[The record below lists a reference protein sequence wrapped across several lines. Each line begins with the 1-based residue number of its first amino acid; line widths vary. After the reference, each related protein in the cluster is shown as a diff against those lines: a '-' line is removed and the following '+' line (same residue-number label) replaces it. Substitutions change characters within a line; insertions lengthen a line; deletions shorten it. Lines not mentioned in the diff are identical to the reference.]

1 MRSIKV
7 SRKYRV
13 TAVVSTGYSIE
24 VNADSKED
32 AETIVEKNLFSCP
45 NPYDNIDNE
54 VDAWIDH
61 VSSEEL
67 QSKPTDD

>member
-1 MRSIKV
+1 M

-32 AETIVEKNLFSCP
+32 AETIVEKNLFYYP

-54 VDAWIDH
+54 VDTWVDH